1 MRSHKSSV
9 IKPKTQAHQLI
20 YLQTYYSLKCCR
32 AALSPPSTATAI
44 RDVCGG
50 TAKPQPDVIVKDPQQ

>member
-9 IKPKTQAHQLI
+9 IKPKTQAHQLL
-20 YLQTYYSLKCCR
+20 YLETYYSLKCCR
-32 AALSPPSTATAI
+32 AALSPPLQLQFEMY
-44 RDVCGG
+44 VGG